1 MRSTSSMPALSERSA
16 RRPKAA
22 DRPSLDR
29 FIFPANLLA
38 DSSAVKKG
46 ADRQGDSTPAKAG
59 SFDSPSDS
67 DLRGESIASD
77 SAGWW
82 LVYTKSRQEKR
93 LSEQLSEMRVPHYL
107 PVHARE
113 AMTRGRVRVVE
124 EPLFSG
130 YLFLHA
136 DDEQRRTAL
145 TTNRISA
152 THPVA
157 DAPRLRHELSQIA
170 KSISAG
176 AHLTIEAK
184 LEPGDWVRV
193 KTGPY
198 RGLEGTVLR
207 RKNTTKLL
215 LSVNF
220 LKQGASLEL
229 PDCSLELIDPPTQFD
244 GSPTIEIVGRRGL

>member
-1 MRSTSSMPALSERSA
+1 
-16 RRPKAA
+16 
-22 DRPSLDR
+22 
-29 FIFPANLLA
+29 
-38 DSSAVKKG
+38 
-46 ADRQGDSTPAKAG
+46 
-59 SFDSPSDS
+59 
-67 DLRGESIASD
+67 
-77 SAGWW
+77 
-82 LVYTKSRQEKR
+82 
-93 LSEQLSEMRVPHYL
+93 MRVPHYL

-113 AMTRGRVRVVE
+113 AITRGRVRVVE

-136 DDEQRRTAL
+136 DDEQRRAAL
-145 TTNRISA
+145 TTNRIST

-157 DAPRLRHELSQIA
+157 DATRLRHELSQIA
-170 KSISAG
+170 RSISAG
-176 AHLTIEAK
+176 AHLTVEAK

-193 KTGPY
+193 KSGPY
-198 RGLEGTVLR
+198 SGLEGIVLR
-207 RKNTTKLL
+207 RKKTTKLL